1 MTARLPDQALH
12 GLDALRSEGF
22 AILDGEIVHRRTRP
36 ARHAFAYRGFCL
48 RLPLSRLRELPSR
61 GVAWNAASLVAFHDA
76 DHGDGGPPLAW
87 IRAICA
93 REGVVAD
100 GEVVLYTFP
109 RMLGY
114 LFAPVSFWAVH
125 DRHGDLR
132 AVLAEVRNTFGE
144 RHEYLVAPP
153 DHRPIRAGAALVARK
168 VFHVSPFCE
177 AKGRYAFRFRFAAER
192 WVARVDYFDDDD
204 AATPL
209 LETWIS
215 GTARP
220 LDRRAVRA
228 LPWRYG
234 WFTLAVILRIHWH
247 AARLALKR
255 VPFFRKPAPP
265 RERLTR

>member
-1 MTARLPDQALH
+1 MNARLPDAALH
-12 GLDALRSEGF
+12 GLDALRSDGF
-22 AILDGEIVHRRTRP
+22 AILDGEIVHRRARP

-48 RLPLSRLRELPSR
+48 RLPLSRLHELPSR
-61 GVAWNAASLVAFHDA
+61 GVARNAAGLIAFHEA
-76 DHGDGGPPLAW
+76 DHGDGGSPLAW

-93 REGVVAD
+93 REGVAAD
-100 GEVVLYTFP
+100 GEVVLYAFP

-144 RHEYLVAPP
+144 RHDYLVAPP
-153 DHRPIRAGAALVARK
+153 DGRPIAAGETLVARK

-177 AKGRYAFRFRFAAER
+177 PKGRYAFRFRFGAER
-192 WVARVDYFDDDD
+192 WLARVDYHDDD
-204 AATPL
+204 AHPAPL

-215 GTARP
+215 GVARP
-220 LDRRAVRA
+220 LDRGAVRA

-234 WFTLAVILRIHWH
+234 WFTLAVVARIHWH

-255 VPFFRKPAPP
+255 VPIFRKPAPP
-265 RERLTR
+265 RERLSR